1 MPAMQGRASTIT
13 DLGNGT
19 VLRIGGE
26 PAREARIMAHARA
39 HGYPVPRVHAV
50 RADGMVLERIDGPTM
65 GQHLASHPWLLPRY
79 VRALASL
86 HARLHAI
93 PYEGAALVHFDLHP
107 QNVMLTTDGPIVI
120 DWTNAHAGSADAD
133 LAMTWL
139 IATTS
144 AGIPGVIAARLF
156 RSHVGREPIRRG
168 LADARRF
175 RLADPNV
182 TPSEKDRA
190 RSAQA

>member
-13 DLGNGT
+13 DLGDGT

-26 PAREARIMAHARA
+26 PEREARIMAHARA
-39 HGYPVPRVHAV
+39 HGYPVPRVHEV
-50 RADGMVLERIDGPTM
+50 RADGLVLERIDGPTM
-65 GQHLASHPWLLPRY
+65 GHHLARRPLLLPRF
-79 VRALASL
+79 VRVLADLHSL
-86 HARLHAI
+86 LHAI
-93 PYEGAALVHFDLHP
+93 PYEDATLVHFDLHP
-107 QNVMLTTDGPIVI
+107 ENVMLTTDGPIVI

-144 AGIPGVIAARLF
+144 AGIPGMIAARLF
-156 RSHVGREPIRRG
+156 RAHVGREPIRRG
-168 LADARRF
+168 LADATRF

-182 TPSEKDRA
+182 TPAEKDRA
-190 RSAQA
+190 RSAEA

>member
-19 VLRIGGE
+19 VFRIGGE
-26 PAREARIMAHARA
+26 PEREARIMAHARA
-39 HGYPVPRVHAV
+39 HGYPVPRVHEV
-50 RADGMVLERIDGPTM
+50 RVDGMVLERIDGPTM

-93 PYEGAALVHFDLHP
+93 AYEGASLVHFDLHP
-107 QNVMLTTDGPIVI
+107 ENVMLTTDGPIVI

-144 AGIPGVIAARLF
+144 AGIPGMIAARLF
-156 RSHVGREPIRRG
+156 RSRVGREPIRRG
-168 LADARRF
+168 LADATRF

-182 TPSEKDRA
+182 TPAEKDRA
-190 RSAQA
+190 RSAEA